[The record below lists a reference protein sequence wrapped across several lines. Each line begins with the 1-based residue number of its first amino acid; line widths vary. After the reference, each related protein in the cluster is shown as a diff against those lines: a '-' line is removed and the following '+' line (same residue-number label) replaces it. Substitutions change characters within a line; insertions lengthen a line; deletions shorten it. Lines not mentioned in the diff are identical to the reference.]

1 MSKTVGLGA
10 SNKKA
15 NPFPSEEID
24 KSLQTELEKVQKKKK
39 KVPEGNGV
47 LKKGQHVQK
56 KDVSQMRVQPEN
68 RQ

>member
-15 NPFPSEEID
+15 NPFLSEEVD
-24 KSLQTELEKVQKKKK
+24 KSLQAELEKVQKKKK
-39 KVPEGNGV
+39 KV
-47 LKKGQHVQK
+47 
-56 KDVSQMRVQPEN
+56 QPEN

>member
-10 SNKKA
+10 CNKKA
-15 NPFPSEEID
+15 NPFPSEEVD
-24 KSLQTELEKVQKKKK
+24 KSLQTEMEKLQKKKK

-47 LKKGQHVQK
+47 LKKEQHVQK
-56 KDVSQMRVQPEN
+56 KDVSQMKGQPEN